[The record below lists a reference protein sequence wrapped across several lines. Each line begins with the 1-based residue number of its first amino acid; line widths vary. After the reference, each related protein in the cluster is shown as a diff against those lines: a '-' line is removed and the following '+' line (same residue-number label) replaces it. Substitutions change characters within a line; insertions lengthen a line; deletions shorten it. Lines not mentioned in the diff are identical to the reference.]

1 MYASRFSY
9 TTDNKLAMK
18 YSEQLSLE
26 QEFNLRIF
34 ADQVR
39 TLSLEQA
46 QDLSIE
52 LYRQMMLKD
61 NMYEELLKDYWNMSE
76 IPLSV

>member
-1 MYASRFSY
+1 M
-9 TTDNKLAMK
+9 DGKLAMNN
-18 YSEQLSLE
+18 SEQLSLE
-26 QEFNLRIF
+26 QDFNLRMF
-34 ADQVR
+34 VDQVR

-61 NMYEELLKDYWNMSE
+61 NMYEELLGNFWGIKSN
-76 IPLSV
+76 PVSV

>member
-1 MYASRFSY
+1 M
-9 TTDNKLAMK
+9 N

-26 QEFNLRIF
+26 QEFDLRRF

-39 TLSLEQA
+39 TLSPEQA
-46 QDLSIE
+46 QDLSLE

-61 NMYEELLKDYWNMSE
+61 NLYQEILKDYWGMT
-76 IPLSV
+76 SVPQSA

>member
-1 MYASRFSY
+1 MEH
-9 TTDNKLAMK
+9 
-18 YSEQLSLE
+18 SEKPSLE
-26 QEFNLRIF
+26 QDFNLRLF
-34 ADQVR
+34 ADQVQ

-61 NMYEELLKDYWNMSE
+61 NMYEELIKDYWGMSD

>member
-1 MYASRFSY
+1 
-9 TTDNKLAMK
+9 MK

-26 QEFNLRIF
+26 QEFNLRRF
-34 ADQVR
+34 VDQVQ
-39 TLSLEQA
+39 TLSQEQA
-46 QDLSIE
+46 RDLSIE

-61 NMYEELLKDYWNMSE
+61 NLYEELLKDYWGISS

>member
-1 MYASRFSY
+1 
-9 TTDNKLAMK
+9 MK

-26 QEFNLRIF
+26 QEFSLRRF
-34 ADQVR
+34 VDQVQ
-39 TLSLEQA
+39 TLSQEQA

-61 NMYEELLKDYWNMSE
+61 NLYEELLQDYWGIRS

>member
-1 MYASRFSY
+1 
-9 TTDNKLAMK
+9 MK

-39 TLSLEQA
+39 TLSQEQA
-46 QDLSIE
+46 RDLSIE
-52 LYRQMMLKD
+52 LYRTMMLKD
-61 NMYEELLKDYWNMSE
+61 KLYEELLQDYWGINST
-76 IPLSV
+76 PLSA

>member
-1 MYASRFSY
+1 
-9 TTDNKLAMK
+9 MK

-26 QEFNLRIF
+26 QEFSLRRF
-34 ADQVR
+34 VDQVQ
-39 TLSLEQA
+39 TLSQEQA
-46 QDLSIE
+46 KDLSIE

-61 NMYEELLKDYWNMSE
+61 NLYEELLQDYWGNSS

>member
-1 MYASRFSY
+1 
-9 TTDNKLAMK
+9 MK

-26 QEFNLRIF
+26 QEFNLRRF

-39 TLSLEQA
+39 TLSPEQA
-46 QDLSIE
+46 RDLSIE

-61 NMYEELLKDYWNMSE
+61 NLYEELLKDYWGISS